1 MFIEHAS
8 TRKTVAKILKGYMV
22 RSWPVVPDDV
32 RLGTKMK
39 IPNSNFLNLGILN
52 LEPTEN

>member
-1 MFIEHAS
+1 MFIEHASS

-22 RSWPVVPDDV
+22 SSRPVVPDDV

-39 IPNSNFLNLGILN
+39 IPNVELPEPWNF
-52 LEPTEN
+52 EP